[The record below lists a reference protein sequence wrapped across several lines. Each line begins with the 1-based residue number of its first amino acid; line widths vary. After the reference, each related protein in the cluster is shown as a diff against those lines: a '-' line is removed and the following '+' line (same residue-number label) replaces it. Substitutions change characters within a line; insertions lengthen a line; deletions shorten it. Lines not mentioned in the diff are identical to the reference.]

1 MHVIECNHCSG
12 LGIIEAYYYIRNQ
25 GKVKCYSKINED
37 YICVFF
43 VDTSQ
48 YISLE
53 NGGSI
58 GDMAYVLAKYN
69 VDIVVPCLRDGI
81 LGDPLSCVEDIPS
94 LFSHLAR
101 HSIICC

>member
-25 GKVKCYSKINED
+25 GKVKWYSKINDD

-69 VDIVVPCLRDGI
+69 VEI
-81 LGDPLSCVEDIPS
+81 LLCHV
-94 LFSHLAR
+94 
-101 HSIICC
+101 